1 MPGIIDSILAV
12 PARWQMRRLQEQVRR
27 VVELDSE
34 FAGLNDAD
42 LAERSL
48 SLRYRS
54 KCGQSLDDLL
64 PQAFALVRETA
75 SRTIGLKHFESQLLG
90 GAALHSGAVAE

>member
-12 PARWQMRRLQEQVRR
+12 PARWQLRRLTEYVQR
-27 VVELDSE
+27 VVELERE
-34 FAGLNDAD
+34 FASLQDAE

-54 KCGQSLDDLL
+54 KCGQSLDGLL
-64 PQAFALVRETA
+64 PQAFALVREAA
-75 SRTIGLKHFESQLLG
+75 SRTIGLKHFESQVLG
-90 GAALHSGAVAE
+90 GAALHFGAIA